1 MYEPA
6 DDNAPENELDNA
18 SDQTTD
24 DVELNND
31 DEPGDEGDQSNGGD
45 DSEGADDDSEQAF
58 FYGDDELGSPSS
70 EEGKDPALVKHLR
83 GTIKEKEREL
93 KELRRQS
100 QQSVPQQPVI
110 SQPPRMPKLDDA
122 DIEYDEAVYHERMT
136 KWAEENGKYLEQ
148 KRAQEQQQEQ
158 LQAVHQ
164 QKVANYQQ
172 RVKALKV
179 QGYQEAEQAVLDDI
193 PLVIQNAILHESEK
207 PEMVVLALGRN
218 ADLRK
223 QLAEAT
229 NPVAIGRL
237 LERIEAKARI
247 MPKAKTTAATTPEVK
262 GSNGAVINNLDKL
275 REKAEQ
281 SGDYTAYLAAKR
293 KAKK

>member
-1 MYEPA
+1 MHEPA

-70 EEGKDPALVKHLR
+70 EEAKDPALVKHLR
-83 GTIKEKEREL
+83 STIKEKDREL
-93 KELRRQS
+93 KELRRLSTQPA
-100 QQSVPQQPVI
+100 QQQPVI
-110 SQPPRMPKLDDA
+110 AQPPVMPKLTDPGID
-122 DIEYDEAVYHERMT
+122 YDEDLLQE
-136 KWAEENGKYLEQ
+136 KLEQ
-148 KRAQEQQQEQ
+148 WAKDNDQYKEQQRVIKQQQEQ
-158 LQAVHQ
+158 FNEQHRL
-164 QKVANYQQ
+164 KVANYQQ
-172 RVKALKV
+172 RAKALKV
-179 QGYQEAEQAVLDDI
+179 KGFAEAEQIVIDEV
-193 PLVIQNAILHESEK
+193 PKVIQDAILHESEK

-218 ADLRK
+218 AELRK

-229 NPVAIGRL
+229 NPVALGRL
-237 LERIEAKARI
+237 LERIESKAKT
-247 MPKAKTTAATTPEVK
+247 MPKAKTNAATTPEVK

-275 REKAEQ
+275 KAKALET
-281 SGDYTAYLAAKR
+281 GDWTPYFAAK

>member
-1 MYEPA
+1 MYGTAEENTPEVEV
-6 DDNAPENELDNA
+6 DNDTPE
-18 SDQTTD
+18 QIPD
-24 DVELNND
+24 DVETEND
-31 DEPGDEGDQSNGGD
+31 TDNVEADDHENGEVETEEGD
-45 DSEGADDDSEQAF
+45 DSEQEFYFGDERLDS
-58 FYGDDELGSPSS
+58 PTS
-70 EEGKDPALVKHLR
+70 EDAKDPALVKHLR
-83 GTIKEKEREL
+83 GTIKEKDREL
-93 KELRRQS
+93 KELLRQS
-100 QQSVPQQPVI
+100 QQSAPQQPVI
-110 SQPPRMPKLDDA
+110 TQPPRMPKLDDA

-148 KRAQEQQQEQ
+148 KRTQEQQQEQ

-179 QGYQEAEQAVLDDI
+179 QGYQEAEQAVLDDV

-237 LERIEAKARI
+237 LERIESKARL

-275 REKAEQ
+275 KAKALET
-281 SGDYTAYLAAKR
+281 GNWDPYFAAKR
-293 KAKK
+293 AKK

>member
-1 MYEPA
+1 MYDTA
-6 DDNAPENELDNA
+6 DNNAPENELD
-18 SDQTTD
+18 TTSEQIPD
-24 DVELNND
+24 EVELDSN
-31 DEPGDEGDQSNGGD
+31 DEPGDDGDQNSGGD
-45 DSEGADDDSEQAF
+45 DSTGSDDDSEQTF
-58 FYGDDELGSPSS
+58 FYGDEELSSPPS
-70 EEGKDPALVKHLR
+70 EENKDPALVKHLR
-83 GTIKEKEREL
+83 GTIKEKDREL
-93 KELRRQS
+93 KELLRQS

-110 SQPPRMPKLDDA
+110 AQPPQMPRLDDA
-122 DIEYDEAVYHERMT
+122 DIGYDEDVYQERMT

-148 KRAQEQQQEQ
+148 ERARGQQQEQ

-164 QKVANYQQ
+164 QKVVNYQQ

-179 QGYQEAEQAVLDDI
+179 QGYQEAEQAVLDEVPI
-193 PLVIQNAILHESEK
+193 MIQNAILHESEK

-275 REKAEQ
+275 KAKALET
-281 SGDYTAYLAAKR
+281 GNWDPYFAAKR
-293 KAKK
+293 AKK

>member
-1 MYEPA
+1 
-6 DDNAPENELDNA
+6 
-18 SDQTTD
+18 
-24 DVELNND
+24 
-31 DEPGDEGDQSNGGD
+31 
-45 DSEGADDDSEQAF
+45 
-58 FYGDDELGSPSS
+58 
-70 EEGKDPALVKHLR
+70 
-83 GTIKEKEREL
+83 
-93 KELRRQS
+93 
-100 QQSVPQQPVI
+100 
-110 SQPPRMPKLDDA
+110 MPKLDDA

-148 KRAQEQQQEQ
+148 KRAHEQQQEQ

-164 QKVANYQQ
+164 KKVANYQQ

-275 REKAEQ
+275 KAKALET
-281 SGDYTAYLAAKR
+281 GDWTPYFAAK

>member
-1 MYEPA
+1 MYEMA
-6 DDNAPENELDNA
+6 DNNAPKNELETA
-18 SDQTTD
+18 SEQIPDE
-24 DVELNND
+24 VELGND
-31 DEPGDEGDQSNGGD
+31 DEPGDDGDQNNGGD
-45 DSEGADDDSEQAF
+45 DSAGSDDDSEQAF
-58 FYGDDELGSPSS
+58 FYGDEELSSPPSDED
-70 EEGKDPALVKHLR
+70 KDPALVKHLR

-93 KELRRQS
+93 KELLRQS
-100 QQSVPQQPVI
+100 QQSAPQQPVI
-110 SQPPRMPKLDDA
+110 TQPPRMPKLDDT

-179 QGYQEAEQAVLDDI
+179 QGYQEAEQAVLDDV

-218 ADLRK
+218 PDLRK
-223 QLAEAT
+223 QLADAIS
-229 NPVAIGRL
+229 PVAIGRL
-237 LERIEAKARI
+237 LGQIESKAKI

-262 GSNGAVINNLDKL
+262 GSNGAAINNLDKL
-275 REKAEQ
+275 LEKARAT
-281 SGDYTAYLAAKR
+281 GDYTAYRAAKN

>member
-1 MYEPA
+1 MYDTA
-6 DDNAPENELDNA
+6 DNNAPENELD
-18 SDQTTD
+18 TTSEQIPD
-24 DVELNND
+24 EVELDSN
-31 DEPGDEGDQSNGGD
+31 DEPGDDGDQNSGGD
-45 DSEGADDDSEQAF
+45 DSTGSDDDSEQTLF
-58 FYGDDELGSPSS
+58 FGDEELSSPPS
-70 EEGKDPALVKHLR
+70 EEDKDPALVKHLR

-93 KELRRQS
+93 KELLRQS
-100 QQSVPQQPVI
+100 QQSAPQQPVI
-110 SQPPRMPKLDDA
+110 TQPPRMPKLDDA

-148 KRAQEQQQEQ
+148 KRTQEQQQEQ

-179 QGYQEAEQAVLDDI
+179 HGYQEAEQAVLDDV

-237 LERIEAKARI
+237 LERIESKARL

-262 GSNGAVINNLDKL
+262 GGNGAAINNLDKL